1 MTSTVRLPL
10 AIVVPTLNA
19 EAHLATSLAA
29 LKPAIRLG
37 ASVTIVDGGSTDR
50 TTAIAH
56 EHGIRVLA
64 AAGSMY
70 AALNAGFRAASEPWL
85 TWINADDVLFCDHL
99 EQRLAVAGSADITYG
114 RVDFI
119 DSQGRFIHSWLSA
132 PPKFLSPLYRSG
144 YSPLLQQGT
153 LFRRAVFERLGGF
166 DERYRFVGDADF
178 WWRAVEAGFHFARSR
193 HPPVAEFRIHPAQL
207 SSAHALEM
215 NHEHASMVAEH
226 GGRWRPSALGPL
238 AVWRLEN
245 VGAYSMRLLRRAQLD
260 GAIRLAPSYDIPRYD
275 R

>member
-1 MTSTVRLPL
+1 MTTATGLPL
-10 AIVVPTLNA
+10 AIVIPTLNA
-19 EAHLATSLAA
+19 SAHLAASLAA
-29 LKPAIRLG
+29 LEPAIRLG

-50 TTAIAH
+50 TIAIAH
-56 EHGIRVLA
+56 EHGVSVIA
-64 AAGSMY
+64 AEGSMY
-70 AALNAGFRAASEPWL
+70 AALNAGFHATAEPWL

-99 EQRLAVAGSADITYG
+99 ERRLAAAERADISYG

-132 PPKFLSPLYRSG
+132 RPKSLRPLYRSG

-153 LFRRAVFERLGGF
+153 LFRRTVFERLGGF
-166 DERYRFVGDADF
+166 DDHYRFVGDADF

-193 HPPVAEFRIHPAQL
+193 HPPVAAFRIHPAQL

-215 NHEHASMVAEH
+215 DHEHACMVAAH

-238 AVWRLEN
+238 ALWRLEN
-245 VGAYSMRLLRRAQLD
+245 VGAYGMRLLRRAQLD
-260 GAIRLAPSYDIPRYD
+260 GAVRLAPSYEIPRYG